1 MQSQSKFQSARD
13 FVSKHWGLYRDRA
26 ETRRELASMSHADIE
41 IYAADCGLSAG
52 QFRDLMRRG
61 SHTADELLEVMKAL
75 GIDEAR
81 LKAVKPG
88 ALRDMKVICAEC
100 GYKSDC
106 RASLRKGTVARDYA
120 KFCENAEILDHA
132 KPTQSSVSVRVAEA
146 SRRKPPNHLNLV
158 EKGG

>member
-1 MQSQSKFQSARD
+1 MQNQSRFQSACD
-13 FVSKHWGLYRDRA
+13 FVSKHWGLYRDRT
-26 ETRRELASMSHADIE
+26 ETRRELASMSHEDIE
-41 IYAADCGLSAG
+41 AYAADCGLSAG
-52 QFRDLMRRG
+52 RFRDLMRRG
-61 SHTADELLEVMKAL
+61 SHTADELLEVMTVL

-88 ALRDMKVICAEC
+88 ALRDMKVTCAEC

-120 KFCENAEILDHA
+120 EFCENAAILDHA
-132 KPTQSSVSVRVAEA
+132 KPTQSSASVRVTEA

>member
-1 MQSQSKFQSARD
+1 MQNQSKFQSACD

-41 IYAADCGLSAG
+41 AYAADCGLSAG
-52 QFRDLMRRG
+52 RFRNLMRRG

-75 GIDEAR
+75 GIDEVR
-81 LKAVKPG
+81 LKPG
-88 ALRDMKVICAEC
+88 ALRDMKVTCAEC

-120 KFCENAEILDHA
+120 EFCENAAILDHA
-132 KPTQSSVSVRVAEA
+132 KPTQSSASVRLAEA

-158 EKGG
+158 VKGG